1 LLTMFRERIAAS
13 LWQNATM
20 FSRFII
26 STIGIGLAVGLLMPV
41 AQPSSQPPTAAK
53 PVASAKAPSPPP
65 TVGVATAGRIIERA
79 ADGHFYV
86 EAEVNGRPVRFLV
99 DTGAS
104 AVVLT
109 MADAQRVGLPFAVND
124 FAVIARGASGD
135 VRGQR
140 LRIGSVAIGDQ
151 KAFDVDGAVV
161 AEGLDISLLGQS
173 FLTHLGSV
181 VIDRDR
187 MTLQ

>member
-1 LLTMFRERIAAS
+1 
-13 LWQNATM
+13 M

-26 STIGIGLAVGLLMPV
+26 GTIGIGVVVGLLMPV
-41 AQPSSQPPTAAK
+41 A
-53 PVASAKAPSPPP
+53 PSPAPLPTDAKSAANAIVTSPP
-65 TVGVATAGRIIERA
+65 KAEAATNGHSIERA

-86 EAEVNGRPVRFLV
+86 DADVNGRPVRFLV

-109 MADAQRVGLPFAVND
+109 MADAQRIGLPFAANE

-140 LRIGSVAIGDQ
+140 LRIGSVAIGEH
-151 KAFDVDGAVV
+151 KAFDVEGAVV

-187 MTLQ
+187 MTLR